1 MIHAASLRFLA
12 AAALALFPLA
22 ALAQAATAAAAA
34 PATAAASPAAGR
46 LDTRLSATPSRIVPV
61 DRIVA
66 VVNDDVITQN
76 DLSERVGLVVRQ
88 LQRQGGEL
96 PPSDAL
102 ARQILERM
110 INDRVQL
117 QLAKD
122 NGVKVDE
129 PTLDKTIERIAQEN
143 GLQVPAFR
151 EALEKD
157 GIKYPRFRD
166 DIRNEITIARLRE
179 HDVDNAVVVTDA
191 EVETELARE
200 ARESSGDTEYHLSH
214 ILVTVPAQAT
224 PEQIDV
230 RRRRAVEALTQ
241 LRGGANFAKIA
252 AQYSDAPDAL
262 QGGDLGW
269 RASGRLPGIFLD
281 VLKRMQPGDV
291 SDLMRSPNGFHI
303 VRLSEKRAKAAATG
317 IQQTHVR
324 HILLRAREG
333 LSESEARDKLAK
345 MRERIAGRRRLRRPR
360 QAELGGLERFQGR
373 RPGLGRARRHGAR
386 VREGDGRAQARRGEP
401 AVPDPVRMA
410 PRAGRGAPL
419 RGALG
424 GPQEDRRAP
433 GDPRAQ
439 GRRGLP
445 GLAAPAARPRV
456 RREPLRR
463 ALKRR
468 EARARPCPIP
478 RPSSR

>member
-1 MIHAASLRFLA
+1 MIHAARIRIFLA
-12 AAALALFPLA
+12 ALLASAGLA
-22 ALAQAATAAAAA
+22 ASAQAPSATTTAAAA
-34 PATAAASPAAGR
+34 PPAAGR
-46 LDTRLSATPSRIVPV
+46 LDTTLSTTPSRIVPV

-129 PTLDKTIERIAQEN
+129 ATLDKTIERIAQEN
-143 GLQVPAFR
+143 GLSVTDFR
-151 EALEKD
+151 AALEKD
-157 GIKYPRFRD
+157 GIKYPRFRE

-179 HDVDNAVVVTDA
+179 HDVDNSVVVTDA

-200 ARESSGDTEYHLSH
+200 AREASGDTEYHLNH

-241 LRGGANFAKIA
+241 LRGGANFAKVA

-269 RASGRLPGIFLD
+269 RASGRLPSIFLD

-291 SDLMRSPNGFHI
+291 SDLMRSPNGFT
-303 VRLSEKRAKAAATG
+303 SCA
-317 IQQTHVR
+317 
-324 HILLRAREG
+324 
-333 LSESEARDKLAK
+333 S
-345 MRERIAGRRRLRRPR
+345 PR
-360 QAELGGLERFQGR
+360 SA
-373 RPGLGRARRHGAR
+373 RARRP
-386 VREGDGRAQARRGEP
+386 P
-401 AVPDPVRMA
+401 ASS
-410 PRAGRGAPL
+410 
-419 RGALG
+419 
-424 GPQEDRRAP
+424 
-433 GDPRAQ
+433 
-439 GRRGLP
+439 
-445 GLAAPAARPRV
+445 RPTC
-456 RREPLRR
+456 
-463 ALKRR
+463 ATSCC
-468 EARARPCPIP
+468 ARARASRKPRRATSSRRCARRSWPAPISATSPSRTP
-478 RPSSR
+478 RTRAPRRAATWAGSRPATRCPSSRR